1 MTQEIEQNVTPT
13 IRHWLDKAGF
23 EKGRKHDR
31 QALGFILPAN
41 TVLKIRQ
48 TDLSNGISTLRLMCD
63 DSALEK
69 NHALTTSSDN
79 D

>member
-1 MTQEIEQNVTPT
+1 MTQEIEQKCYTLQSAT
-13 IRHWLDKAGF
+13 WLDKAGF

-63 DSALEK
+63 DSAVK
-69 NHALTTSSDN
+69 NPAL
-79 D
+79 